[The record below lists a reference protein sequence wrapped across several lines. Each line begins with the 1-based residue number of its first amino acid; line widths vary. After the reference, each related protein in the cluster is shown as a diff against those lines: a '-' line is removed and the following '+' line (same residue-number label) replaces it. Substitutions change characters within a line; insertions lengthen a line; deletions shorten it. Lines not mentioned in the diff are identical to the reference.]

1 MTKNAFMSIIRTVN
15 RAQKEMERQ
24 EKARLRQLIKE
35 DKQKQAAMLR
45 AIKEKEQEEKL
56 QEKEAARAY
65 KQEEKNFID
74 YGIVSLKNREK
85 IRQELVDKVFKSIY
99 K

>member
-1 MTKNAFMSIIRTVN
+1 MAKSSFTSIIRTVN
-15 RAQKEMERQ
+15 RVRKEAERE

-35 DKQKQAAMLR
+35 EKQKQAAMLR
-45 AIKEKEQEEKL
+45 ATKEREQEEKL
-56 QEKEAARAY
+56 QEREAARAY
-65 KQEEKNFID
+65 KQEEKNFIE